1 MGWISDV
8 GDSIKDAV
16 SSIGDVFS
24 DPIGAFGDIL
34 EGALNFMTFGTYQ
47 FAKDAIGGLFD
58 IQIPY
63 QDRTRMVRAAAGS
76 RQIVYGRA
84 LVGGQLAYIESW
96 YNDRQFLTMTIIVA
110 AHQVEEITAVYAN
123 DRKIA
128 SARSSG
134 NGAMPIVIDGKY
146 NTGSGDNIK
155 AFCWS
160 ADGTQTSWIAP
171 TLTPGGVSRNPPGW
185 TSAHKL
191 LGMAYVH
198 VAFWYDKDRFESG
211 LPKIKVEV
219 KGKNDIYDPRTGT
232 TGYTDNQALCTLD
245 ALRWD
250 RLMNVPDADIDMDAF
265 AAAANIADQSVA
277 AANGGTDKRYTVNGT
292 IPIDRPP
299 LEVVTGL
306 SAAGAGIPV
315 YTQGKWTYVPGAYT
329 EPVMTLDE
337 SDLVGG
343 MTWQPGPPKRSR
355 HNKATGTYIDAAQNF
370 EEVEFSQLLI
380 SSYVEDDLEE
390 LEKTYQF
397 PFTNSGTMARRLAKI
412 DIERNRF
419 GVTVQMVC
427 KYKTLRLTPG
437 DRVWLNNEKNGWNNK
452 IFRVEDVE
460 FDFSSGVAL
469 TLREDAAEIYD
480 WEEGDALALDPP
492 PAIQIPDGLN
502 ISAPLNLSAT
512 DELYRTLT
520 RTAVKVRLIPTW
532 EAPSEAAIAYDVQFK
547 LSSSEAWVNAATY
560 WQDTSIEIDDVQD
573 LSYDIRVRS
582 INVLG
587 NKSDWTQIT
596 YQVIG
601 KSELP
606 PDVPLLFVEKGNLKW
621 IYRDEPLDL
630 AGFLVR
636 FQNGDRRFWADA
648 TPMHEG
654 IVTETVFDV
663 SEFNGV
669 KTFLV
674 KAVDTTGNESANA
687 AVVVQNLGDA
697 PVDNVIQT
705 QNEFPGWTDVSR
717 DFSFAVRTNGE
728 TESLHVVSGGVDE
741 DFLVSS
747 TASYTGAFINGDGY
761 LEAQEI
767 GSFYGDPDSIFYSPD
782 PDSDFY
788 GTEYQRVEYQWT
800 FEVLAADAGADLTV
814 EVVLSNGFNQR
825 VDYIPPNYTGNKLAF
840 PGQVAAEEGVYTFL
854 LAIPQ
859 QQATTAP
866 IIQDIITRLDVG
878 DIEERLGDVVL
889 AAGGTRLPIT
899 KGYREIVVVNLTLQD
914 DGGTATRIKIID
926 KDATLGPLV
935 QAFDDTGTGVSATID
950 ALIQGY

>member
-8 GDSIKDAV
+8 GDSIKDAI

-24 DPIGAFGDIL
+24 DPLSAFGDIL

-76 RQIVYGRA
+76 RQIVYGQA
-84 LVGGQLAYIESW
+84 KVGGQLAYIESW
-96 YNDRQFLTMTIIVA
+96 YDDRKFITMTIIVA
-110 AHQVEEITAVYAN
+110 AHQVEKILAVYAN

-128 SARSSG
+128 SARASG
-134 NGAMPIVIDGKY
+134 NGRMPVVQDGKY
-146 NTGSGDNIK
+146 NTAGTNGTK

-160 ADGTQTSWIAP
+160 ADGTQTAWIAP

-198 VAFWYDKDRFESG
+198 VAFWYDEDRFESG
-211 LPKIKVEV
+211 LPKIKVELQ
-219 KGKNDIYDPRTGT
+219 GKNDILDPRTGT
-232 TGYTDNQALCTLD
+232 IGYTDNQALCTLD
-245 ALRWD
+245 AIRWP
-250 RLMNVPDADIDMDAF
+250 RLMNVPDADIDLDAF
-265 AAAANIADQSVA
+265 ADAADIADELVA
-277 AANGGTDKRYTVNGT
+277 SGPGTTEKRYTVNGT
-292 IPIDRPP
+292 IPVDRTP

-315 YTQGKWTYVPGAYT
+315 YTQGKWTYIPGAYT
-329 EPVMTLDE
+329 DPVMTLDE
-337 SDLVGG
+337 SSLIGG
-343 MTWQPGPPKRSR
+343 LSFQPGPPKRSR
-355 HNKATGTYIDAAQNF
+355 HNKATGTYIDASQNY

-380 SSYVEDDLEE
+380 QSYVDDDLEE
-390 LEKTYQF
+390 LEKTYSF
-397 PFTNSGTMARRLAKI
+397 PFTDSGTMARRLAKI

-419 GVTVQMVC
+419 GITVQMTA
-427 KYKTLRLTPG
+427 KFAALKLTPG
-437 DRVWLNNEKNGWNNK
+437 DRVYLNNDKNGWSNK

-460 FDFSSGVAL
+460 FAFDKGVAL
-469 TLREDAAEIYD
+469 TLREDAAAIYD
-480 WEEGDALALDPP
+480 WTEGDALSIEQPP
-492 PAIQIPDGLN
+492 VIQIPGGLE
-502 ISAPLNLSAT
+502 ISPPLNLAAT

-547 LSSSEAWVNAATY
+547 LSSSSTWVNAATF

-573 LSYDIRVRS
+573 LPYDIRVRS

-587 NKSDWTQIT
+587 NKSDWAQIT
-596 YQVIG
+596 YNVVG

-606 PDVPLLFVEKGNLKW
+606 PDVPLLFVEKGVLKW

-663 SEFNGV
+663 SEFNGT

-674 KAVDTTGNESANA
+674 KAIDTTGNESANPA
-687 AVVVQNLGDA
+687 IVVQNLGDA
-697 PVDNVIQT
+697 VVDNVIQT
-705 QNEFPGWTDVSR
+705 QNEAPDWTDTSR
-717 DFSFAVRTNGE
+717 DFSFDVRTNGE
-728 TESLHVVSGGVDE
+728 TESLFVTTGGVDE
-741 DFLVSS
+741 DFIVSS
-747 TASYTGAFINGDGY
+747 TASYTGAFINGSGY

-767 GSFYGDPDSIFYSPD
+767 GSFYGEPDSIFYSAD

-825 VDYIPPNYTGNKLAF
+825 VDYIPPNYAGEKLAF
-840 PGQVAAEEGVYTFL
+840 PGQVLAEEGVYTFF

-859 QQATTAP
+859 QQSTTAP
-866 IIQDIITRLDVG
+866 VIQDIITRLDVG

-889 AAGGTRLPIT
+889 AAGGTRLPIVRD
-899 KGYREIVVVNLTLQD
+899 YREIVVVNLTLQD